1 MTVAIVLTK
10 LEVLGTEQHCAQNV
24 RHGYIGEQYGVKLGE
39 VRVIAK
45 AIKLNTALG
54 LELWETGFLE
64 ARLVAV
70 LIMKPKE
77 LSVDQLKMLVQKAT
91 YGHLADWVN
100 RYLVKQ
106 HPDKELLRVAWLA
119 LSAHDEPWLARTAW
133 SLTTERVSKSSNG
146 LDIAGVLK
154 RIDNELA
161 TAPEPARWTMNFCL
175 GELGI
180 HHADYRAAAI
190 AIGERVGAY
199 RDYPTSKGCISPF
212 VPLWVEAIVERQ
224 NKIQRNTKHDPEL
237 TKT

>member
-1 MTVAIVLTK
+1 MTVHDVLTK
-10 LEVLGTEQHCAQNV
+10 LDAIGTEQLRAQNE
-24 RHGYIGEQYGVKLGE
+24 RHGYVGKQSGVKLGE
-39 VRVIAK
+39 LRTIAK
-45 AIKLNTALG
+45 AIKLHTAFG

-77 LSVDQLKMLVQKAT
+77 LSVEQLKMLVQTAT

-100 RYLVKQ
+100 SYLVKQ
-106 HPDKELLRVAWLA
+106 HPEKEALRNAWLSLNA
-119 LSAHDEPWLARTAW
+119 NDEPWLTRTAW
-133 SLTTERVSKSSNG
+133 SLTTERVSKSPDG

-161 TAPEPARWTMNFCL
+161 TSPEPARWTMNCCL

-180 HHADYRAAAI
+180 HHAEFRDEAI
-190 AIGERVGAY
+190 VIGERVGAY

-212 VPLWVEAIVERQ
+212 VPLWIAAIVERQ
-224 NKIQRNTKHDPEL
+224 K
-237 TKT
+237 

>member
-1 MTVAIVLTK
+1 MTVANVLTK
-10 LEVLGTEQHCAQNV
+10 LEVLGTEQLRAQNV
-24 RHGYIGEQYGVKLGE
+24 RHGYVGAQVGVKLGE
-39 VRVIAK
+39 IRPIAK
-45 AIKLNTALG
+45 AIKLNTAFG

-77 LSVDQLKMLVQKAT
+77 LSVEQLKMLAQTAT

-100 RYLVKQ
+100 SYLVKQ
-106 HPDKELLRVAWLA
+106 HPEKEALRNAWLSLNA
-119 LSAHDEPWLARTAW
+119 TEEPWLARTAW
-133 SLTTERVSKSSNG
+133 SLTTERVSKSPDG
-146 LDIAGVLK
+146 LDIAGVLN

-161 TAPEPARWTMNFCL
+161 TAPEPTRWTMNFCL

-180 HHADYRAAAI
+180 HHAKYRAEAV

-212 VPLWVEAIVERQ
+212 VPLWVAAIVERE
-224 NKIQRNTKHDPEL
+224 K
-237 TKT
+237 

>member
-1 MTVAIVLTK
+1 MTISDVLSK
-10 LEVLGTEQHCAQNV
+10 LAVLGTEQMRKQNV
-24 RHGYIGEQYGVKLGE
+24 RHGYVGEQYGVKLGE
-39 VRVIAK
+39 LRVIAK
-45 AIKLNTALG
+45 AIKSNTAFG
-54 LELWETGFLE
+54 LELWATGYLE

-77 LSVDQLKMLVQKAT
+77 LSVEQLKMLVQTAT

-106 HPDKELLRVAWLA
+106 HPEKEALRVAWLA
-119 LSAHDEPWLARTAW
+119 LSAHNEPWLARTAW
-133 SLTTERVSKSSNG
+133 SLTTERVSKSPDG

-154 RIDNELA
+154 RIDNELG

-180 HHADYRAAAI
+180 NHAAFRDEAI

-212 VPLWVEAIVERQ
+212 VPLWVAAITERQ
-224 NKIQRNTKHDPEL
+224 KL
-237 TKT
+237 V

>member
-1 MTVAIVLTK
+1 MRK
-10 LEVLGTEQHCAQNV
+10 QNV
-24 RHGYIGEQYGVKLGE
+24 RHGYVGEQYGVKLGE
-39 VRVIAK
+39 LRVIAK
-45 AIKLNTALG
+45 AIKSNTAFG
-54 LELWETGFLE
+54 LELWATGYLE

-77 LSVDQLKMLVQKAT
+77 LSVEQLKMLVQTAT

-106 HPDKELLRVAWLA
+106 HPEKEALRVAWLA
-119 LSAHDEPWLARTAW
+119 LSAHNEPWLARTAW
-133 SLTTERVSKSSNG
+133 SLTTERVSKSPDG

-154 RIDNELA
+154 RIDNELG

-180 HHADYRAAAI
+180 NHAAFRDEAI

-212 VPLWVEAIVERQ
+212 VPLWVAAITERQ
-224 NKIQRNTKHDPEL
+224 KL
-237 TKT
+237 V

>member
-1 MTVAIVLTK
+1 MTVHDVLTK
-10 LEVLGTEQHCAQNV
+10 LDAIGTEQLRAQNV
-24 RHGYIGEQYGVKLGE
+24 RHGYVGEQYGVKLGDL
-39 VRVIAK
+39 RMIAK
-45 AIKLNTALG
+45 AIKLNTAFG

-77 LSVDQLKMLVQKAT
+77 LSVEQLKMLVQTAT

-100 RYLVKQ
+100 SYLVKQ
-106 HPDKELLRVAWLA
+106 HPEKEALRNAWLSLNA
-119 LSAHDEPWLARTAW
+119 NDEPWLARTAW
-133 SLTTERVSKSSNG
+133 SLTTERVSKSPDG

-180 HHADYRAAAI
+180 HHAEFRDEAI

-212 VPLWVEAIVERQ
+212 VPLWVAAIVER
-224 NKIQRNTKHDPEL
+224 
-237 TKT
+237 

>member
-1 MTVAIVLTK
+1 MTVHDVLTK
-10 LEVLGTEQHCAQNV
+10 LDAIGSEQLRAQNV
-24 RHGYIGEQYGVKLGE
+24 RHGYVGAQYGVKLGE
-39 VRVIAK
+39 LRIIAK

-77 LSVDQLKMLVQKAT
+77 LSVEQLKMLVQTAT

-100 RYLVKQ
+100 SYLVKQ
-106 HPDKELLRVAWLA
+106 HPEKEALRVAWLSVDA
-119 LSAHDEPWLARTAW
+119 NEEPWLARTAW
-133 SLTTERVSKSSNG
+133 SLTTERVSKSPDG

-180 HHADYRAAAI
+180 HHAEFRDEAI
-190 AIGERVGAY
+190 VIGERVGAY

-212 VPLWVEAIVERQ
+212 VPLWVAAIVDRQ
-224 NKIQRNTKHDPEL
+224 K
-237 TKT
+237 

>member
-1 MTVAIVLTK
+1 MKTQDVLIK
-10 LEVLGTEQHCAQNV
+10 LETLGTEQLRAQNV
-24 RHGYIGEQYGVKLGE
+24 RHGFVGEQFGVKLGE
-39 VRVIAK
+39 LRTIAK
-45 AIKLNTALG
+45 AIKLNTAFG
-54 LELWETGFLE
+54 LELWATGYLE
-64 ARLVAV
+64 ARLVAI

-77 LSVDQLKMLVQKAT
+77 LSVEQLKMLVQTAT

-100 RYLVKQ
+100 SYLVKQ
-106 HPDKELLRVAWLA
+106 HPEKEALRIAWLDVD
-119 LSAHDEPWLARTAW
+119 AHAEPWLARTGW
-133 SLTTERVSKSSNG
+133 SLTTERVSKSPDG

-180 HHADYRAAAI
+180 NHAEFRDEAI

-212 VPLWVEAIVERQ
+212 VPLWVAAIVERQ
-224 NKIQRNTKHDPEL
+224 G
-237 TKT
+237 

>member
-1 MTVAIVLTK
+1 MTISDVLTK
-10 LEVLGTEQHCAQNV
+10 LEPLGTEQLRTQNV
-24 RHGYIGEQYGVKLGE
+24 RHGYVGEQYGVKLGE
-39 VRVIAK
+39 LRAIAK
-45 AIKLNTALG
+45 AIKLNTAFG

-70 LIMKPKE
+70 LIMKPKD
-77 LSVDQLKMLVQKAT
+77 LSVDQLKMLVQTAT

-100 RYLVKQ
+100 SYLVKQ
-106 HPDKELLRVAWLA
+106 HPEKEALRVAWLSLNA
-119 LSAHDEPWLARTAW
+119 NDEPWLARTAW
-133 SLTTERVSKSSNG
+133 SLTTERVSKSPDG
-146 LDIAGVLK
+146 LDIAGVLN

-180 HHADYRAAAI
+180 HHAKYRAEAV

-212 VPLWVEAIVERQ
+212 VPLWVAAIVERQ
-224 NKIQRNTKHDPEL
+224 K
-237 TKT
+237 

>member
-1 MTVAIVLTK
+1 MK
-10 LEVLGTEQHCAQNV
+10 LEALGTEQLRAQNV
-24 RHGYIGEQYGVKLGE
+24 RHGYVGEQYGVKLGE
-39 VRVIAK
+39 LRTIAK
-45 AIKLNTALG
+45 SIKLNTAFG
-54 LELWETGFLE
+54 LELWQTECLE

-77 LSVDQLKMLVQKAT
+77 LSVDQLKMLVQTAT

-100 RYLVKQ
+100 SYLVKQ
-106 HPDKELLRVAWLA
+106 HPDKEQLRVSWLSLNA
-119 LSAHDEPWLARTAW
+119 NDEPWLARTAW
-133 SLTTERVSKSSNG
+133 SLTTERVSKSPDG

-161 TAPEPARWTMNFCL
+161 TVPEPARWTMNFCL

-180 HHADYRAAAI
+180 NHAEFRDEAI

-212 VPLWVEAIVERQ
+212 VPLWVAAITERQ
-224 NKIQRNTKHDPEL
+224 KL
-237 TKT
+237 V

>member
-1 MTVAIVLTK
+1 MTISDVLTK
-10 LEVLGTEQHCAQNV
+10 LECLGTEQLRTQNV
-24 RHGYIGEQYGVKLGE
+24 RHGYVGEQYGVKLGE
-39 VRVIAK
+39 LRVIAK
-45 AIKLNTALG
+45 TIKSNTAFG
-54 LELWETGFLE
+54 LELWATGYLE
-64 ARLVAV
+64 AQLVAV

-77 LSVDQLKMLVQKAT
+77 LSVEQLKMLVQTAT

-100 RYLVKQ
+100 SYLVKQ
-106 HPDKELLRVAWLA
+106 HPDKEQLRVAWLA
-119 LSAHDEPWLARTAW
+119 LSAHNEPWLARTAW
-133 SLTTERVSKSSNG
+133 SLTTERVSKSPDG

-180 HHADYRAAAI
+180 NHAAFRDEAI

-212 VPLWVEAIVERQ
+212 VPLWVAAIVDRH
-224 NKIQRNTKHDPEL
+224 K
-237 TKT
+237 

>member
-1 MTVAIVLTK
+1 MTTEDVLLQ
-10 LEVLGTEQHCAQNV
+10 LETLGTEQLRAQNV
-24 RHGYIGEQYGVKLGE
+24 RHGYMGEQYGVKLGE
-39 VRVIAK
+39 LRTIAK
-45 AIKLNTALG
+45 AIKLNTAFG

-77 LSVDQLKMLVQKAT
+77 LSVDQLKMLVQTAT

-100 RYLVKQ
+100 SYLVKQ
-106 HPDKELLRVAWLA
+106 HPEKEAVRVAWLA
-119 LSAHDEPWLARTAW
+119 VDAHAEPWLARTAW
-133 SLTTERVSKSSNG
+133 SLTTERVSKSPDG

-180 HHADYRAAAI
+180 HHAEFRDEAI

-212 VPLWVEAIVERQ
+212 VPLWVAAIVHKNR
-224 NKIQRNTKHDPEL
+224 
-237 TKT
+237 